1 MKPRPVSAR
10 GGAGPRSQSPDEED
24 AFIDSIS
31 NARGPGP
38 NDMQADELQ
47 ALVKQSREEQAV
59 ISSKILA
66 LKGNSGGAAAGVA
79 WSAGS
84 GGTEVAALREQ
95 LAEIDSRLI
104 ERDAEVENLRAQVRK
119 FTMQNVE
126 EPKMGAVWRSR
137 YEEAQ
142 KRVEA
147 LERNCRDTQA
157 ESITRAGEIQNL
169 SKYVRIVEAD
179 IKVRDGQRERLVEE
193 TSRTQEKVRTL
204 EVDRKSL
211 ESQLRRLEE
220 GFLRCVGRVT
230 QSLASGVATV
240 IVNEKAAEARFV
252 VLRVGQSGDGV
263 IEIFK
268 EPDAHDELIA
278 MDLSIS
284 GGAACSPDRES
295 MTLHLAGSTG
305 SGQLRLC
312 CVSMEEFMKW
322 AGALRLVGFDLNKT
336 GNPFSGTGGKKNA
349 GGGAG
354 RWDD

>member
-1 MKPRPVSAR
+1 MPPKQGPGARADEEAAFINQVSRSR
-10 GGAGPRSQSPDEED
+10 GGDVE
-24 AFIDSIS
+24 
-31 NARGPGP
+31 
-38 NDMQADELQ
+38 MQADELG
-47 ALVKQSREEQAV
+47 ALMKQSREEQAV

-66 LKGNSGGAAAGVA
+66 LKGGGAAGGAGA
-79 WSAGS
+79 WAPGV
-84 GGTEVAALREQ
+84 GGTEVVALREQ
-95 LAEIDSRLI
+95 LAEVDSRLI
-104 ERDAEVENLRAQVRK
+104 EREAEIENLRAQVKR

-137 YEEAQ
+137 YEDAQ

-147 LERNCRDTQA
+147 LERNFRETQS
-157 ESITRAGEIQNL
+157 ESQTRADEIKNMN
-169 SKYVRIVEAD
+169 KYVRIVEAD
-179 IKVRDGQRERLVEE
+179 IRVRDGQRERLIEE

-204 EVDRKSL
+204 EVERKSL

-240 IVNEKAAEARFV
+240 VVNEKSAEARFV
-252 VLRVGQSGDGV
+252 VLRVGPGGEGV

-268 EPDAHDELIA
+268 EPDAYEELVA

-284 GGAACSPDRES
+284 GGASCTPDRES

-322 AGALRLVGFDLNKT
+322 SGALRLVGFDLNRAT
-336 GNPFSGTGGKKNA
+336 ASPFTGGKKNA
-349 GGGAG
+349 GG
-354 RWDD
+354 RFDE